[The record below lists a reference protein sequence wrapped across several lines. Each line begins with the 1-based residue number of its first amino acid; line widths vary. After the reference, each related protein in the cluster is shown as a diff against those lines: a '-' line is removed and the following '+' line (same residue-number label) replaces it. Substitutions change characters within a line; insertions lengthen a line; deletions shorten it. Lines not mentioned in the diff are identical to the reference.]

1 MWGKSMVTLIFWGAI
16 LFGVTK
22 LFHVVTLSS
31 FNRYLEHPSVMMI
44 LVGCSFLLSA
54 TAIKKLSQ
62 IFYRSRSN
70 RNKSE
75 KILTV
80 NIRTA

>member
-1 MWGKSMVTLIFWGAI
+1 MWGKPMVTLIFWGAV
-16 LFGVTK
+16 LFGVIK
-22 LFHVVTLSS
+22 LFHAATLSS
-31 FNRYLEHPSVMMI
+31 FNNYLGHPSVMMI

-54 TAIKKLSQ
+54 TAIKKISR
-62 IFYRSRSN
+62 FFSRSRSN

-80 NIRTA
+80 NTRPA